1 MARTKNYCMTRST
14 KTLLALMPF
23 KTSDMKSG
31 FKSNMIDS
39 EIFAESVERVVYNAL
54 VHDERPAVAATA

>member
-23 KTSDMKSG
+23 GNAETKSG
-31 FKSNMIDS
+31 FKSNMIDA
-39 EIFAESVERVVYNAL
+39 EIFAESTERVVFNAL
-54 VHDERPAVAATA
+54 VHDERPAAVAS